1 MSVTED
7 TTEQQQCISDEDIT
21 VDSDTLPGDKAAE
34 PPPSTG
40 TGPGPYAPPQTT
52 AVAAGED
59 GDDAPADTEEAP
71 GVRQRAMYARFRSWT
86 LRNYGES
93 GKTKTVTRAKYER
106 VVAILSG
113 VEPPT
118 ADNSKL
124 RFWIKAKGFRLGYP
138 VDTDPPT
145 IVNHTELYIP
155 SKTWVRLIKT
165 CVVIII
171 NFIHHQLL
179 EHLKKKGKKNLTTS

>member
-1 MSVTED
+1 VAVVRAAALNDMEMTSD
-7 TTEQQQCISDEDIT
+7 EQRQCISDEDDVT
-21 VDSDTLPGDKAAE
+21 VDSVPGDQTAQAQ
-34 PPPSTG
+34 PPP
-40 TGPGPYAPPQTT
+40 APAQT
-52 AVAAGED
+52 AAGD
-59 GDDAPADTEEAP
+59 PADDGESEEAS

-86 LRNYGES
+86 LRNYGET

-113 VEPPT
+113 AEPPT

-145 IVNHTELYIP
+145 IMNRNELYIP
-155 SKTWVRLIKT
+155 SKNWVRIITNQSISQSVNQAIKRAT
-165 CVVIII
+165 V
-171 NFIHHQLL
+171 Q
-179 EHLKKKGKKNLTTS
+179 NL

>member
-1 MSVTED
+1 MSVT
-7 TTEQQQCISDEDIT
+7 TEEAGEQRQCISDDEDDIT
-21 VDSDTLPGDKAAE
+21 VDSDTPAARDQAATAE
-34 PPPSTG
+34 PPS
-40 TGPGPYAPPQTT
+40 APAQTP
-52 AVAAGED
+52 AGEEPS
-59 GDDAPADTEEAP
+59 DDTDEGS

-86 LRNYGES
+86 LRNYGET

-106 VVAILSG
+106 VVAILGG

-145 IVNHTELYIP
+145 IMNRNELYIP
-155 SKTWVRLIKT
+155 SKNWVSTLST
-165 CVVIII
+165 A
-171 NFIHHQLL
+171 LL
-179 EHLKKKGKKNLTTS
+179 Y